1 MGEQPKGG
9 PPQPKP
15 ADKGSTEYSERGGN
29 IPVNKVYDT
38 IRPPSGP
45 PPGPKPEKPAPQK
58 ESE

>member
-1 MGEQPKGG
+1 MGETKKGG
-9 PPQPKP
+9 IPQREQGEKN
-15 ADKGSTEYSERGGN
+15 STEYSERGSK
-29 IPVNKVYDT
+29 IPVHEVYDT